1 MNHPQNHEGA
11 VRHAAEKVRLHRQ
24 ATALIGALLLGVS
37 ALVMQVRA
45 SHEARLVTHASDGA
59 TILALAGVRAFTEQ
73 TDARSL
79 MEIAL
84 GADSMIT
91 KARVFAGDESS
102 GTYAVRVAKVGASAF
117 RLKSTGR
124 LVARGRSMMCS
135 IEVFVQLDAN
145 DQQRQSLGVEQDPL
159 CNGSRHRSAV
169 TRIRN
174 LGT

>member
-1 MNHPQNHEGA
+1 MKHPEDNEGEIRRPEGRA
-11 VRHAAEKVRLHRQ
+11 RLHRPS
-24 ATALIGALLLGVS
+24 TALIGGVLLGIS
-37 ALVMQVRA
+37 ALVLQVRA
-45 SHEARLVTHASDGA
+45 SHETRLAAQASDGA
-59 TILALAGVRAFTEQ
+59 TILALAGVRAFAEQ
-73 TDARSL
+73 TDTRAL
-79 MEIAL
+79 MEIPL

-124 LVARGRSMMCS
+124 LVARGKSMMCS
-135 IEVFVQLDAN
+135 VEVFVQLDAIH
-145 DQQRQSLGVEQDPL
+145 QQRQSLGVEQDPL

-174 LGT
+174 IGT